1 MLLSRVADQLYWG
14 ARYLERAECTARV
27 VRSYTELVIDLP
39 TSALGSWQ
47 PLLAVSGSDESALG
61 QHRAGASGE
70 MPIVGFLVA
79 DRHNPGSIASSI
91 DRARENL
98 RTTREIIP
106 REAWQTVND
115 LYLYSGANAATGVE
129 RRGRARFLGHV
140 IGECQQLDGVLT
152 TVMNRDEAYELWR
165 LGQSIERA
173 DMTTRVVG
181 VRAAALLAAERL
193 RDAERDADEPLADL
207 HDDVQWMGLLRS
219 VSALQMYQ
227 RATRGPIEGTSA
239 VRFLLLDPAFPRSVA
254 SCAVRIRDAL
264 TRLPRSRRTLPAVDA
279 LDALVASA
287 AARVS
292 DGAAASLDGA
302 GLDAAMD
309 DVQSALAAL
318 DDVVH
323 QTFVLTTV

>member
-14 ARYLERAECTARV
+14 ARYLERAECTARI

-39 TSALGSWQ
+39 TSALGSWE
-47 PLLAVSGSDESALG
+47 PLLAVSGSGEAFVGEHPDGALG
-61 QHRAGASGE
+61 E
-70 MPIVGFLVA
+70 LPIVRFLVA
-79 DRHNPGSIASSI
+79 DHDNPGSIASSI

-115 LYLYSGANAATGVE
+115 LYLYSGANAAAGVE
-129 RRGRARFLGHV
+129 RRSRARFLGHV

-181 VRAAALLAAERL
+181 VRAAALLAAERR
-193 RDAERDADEPLADL
+193 RDAERDGDEPLADL

-227 RATRGPIEGTSA
+227 RATRGPIEGTAA

-254 SCAVRIRDAL
+254 SCAARIRDAF
-264 TRLPRSRRTLPAVDA
+264 TRLPRSLRTLPAVDE
-279 LDALVASA
+279 LDALLVSA
-287 AARVS
+287 AGRVS
-292 DGAAASLDGA
+292 GDEAGSLDGA

-309 DVQSALAAL
+309 EVQLALGAL
-318 DDVVH
+318 NDVVH
-323 QTFVLTTV
+323 QTFVLSPV